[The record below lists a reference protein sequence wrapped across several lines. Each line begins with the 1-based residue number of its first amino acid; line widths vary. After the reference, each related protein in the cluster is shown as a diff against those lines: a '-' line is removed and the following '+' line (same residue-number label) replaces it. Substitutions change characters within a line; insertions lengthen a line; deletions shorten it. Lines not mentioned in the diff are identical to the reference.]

1 LQEKAK
7 KAQEAQKQ
15 DKAMKEKEDEQK
27 AKEKREKE
35 ASEYDSQA
43 TTDSPTREVQIL
55 TDLARLTR
63 AHRS

>member
-1 LQEKAK
+1 
-7 KAQEAQKQ
+7 
-15 DKAMKEKEDEQK
+15 MKEKEDEQK